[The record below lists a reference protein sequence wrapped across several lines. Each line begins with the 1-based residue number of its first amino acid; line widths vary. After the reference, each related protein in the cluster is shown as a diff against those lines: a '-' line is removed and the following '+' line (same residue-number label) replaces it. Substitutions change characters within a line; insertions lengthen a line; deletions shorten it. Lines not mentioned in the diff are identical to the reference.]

1 MAEID
6 ILPAGQGDGAH
17 ALQRLQITVVGVD
30 VIFKGG
36 IPHTGG
42 QLPHLGNVVSRAG
55 VREGQH
61 NGVGG
66 RILGLYVG
74 IGQGLQA
81 AQAVQHGV
89 IILGKSMRCGQK
101 QQTQHQPR
109 QYQLAKP
116 IPFYE
121 LRGKA
126 PPARFVSVL

>member
-42 QLPHLGNVVSRAG
+42 QLPHLGIVVARAG
-55 VREGQH
+55 VGEGQH
-61 NGVGG
+61 NWVGG

-101 QQTQHQPR
+101 
-109 QYQLAKP
+109 
-116 IPFYE
+116 
-121 LRGKA
+121 
-126 PPARFVSVL
+126 